1 MKRSS
6 FKWTFHSALLWI
18 EEDPYPGMGLGS
30 RHEAAQAV
38 SLHQAR
44 IGFPFKAPNTHR
56 GVKGIKG
63 CRGCK
68 RPKLHPL
75 HPPPPLHL
83 LHPPAPPLRHPFK
96 VAQNTVY
103 LGKGADARERP
114 FQQAQSG
121 RKGVDEGRR
130 APR

>member
-1 MKRSS
+1 LRDGEQGGKKDVEDVKDLNYILHILYI
-6 FKWTFHSALLWI
+6 FYILL
-18 EEDPYPGMGLGS
+18 
-30 RHEAAQAV
+30 
-38 SLHQAR
+38 
-44 IGFPFKAPNTHR
+44 
-56 GVKGIKG
+56 
-63 CRGCK
+63 
-68 RPKLHPL
+68 
-75 HPPPPLHL
+75 
-83 LHPPAPPLRHPFK
+83 PPLRHPFK